1 MILNPAILSIF
12 IPVSCILSNVCTRF
26 NAISQ
31 KLSIVYRPNN
41 VTFYIFIIKRREGAG
56 RVGQG
61 ERIAMKKSWKR
72 SFNLFLC
79 MKMLKLLFTKIIKV
93 VEIRMNVWML
103 KSDSNFHWKDVQHV

>member
-41 VTFYIFIIKRREGAG
+41 VTFLYFDNQAKEGAG
-56 RVGQG
+56 RLGQG
-61 ERIAMKKSWKR
+61 ERIAIKKS
-72 SFNLFLC
+72 
-79 MKMLKLLFTKIIKV
+79 
-93 VEIRMNVWML
+93 
-103 KSDSNFHWKDVQHV
+103 